1 MTYRAPTDFSFIYNP
16 QGTISFFSR
25 ILSDVTQEK
34 NFGKKIYFDISQIET
49 LTTDALMYLIAIVT
63 NLKRHVMNQYQI
75 YGNRPRASSPRSLF
89 ETSGFYR
96 YVEHPQ
102 EKDIIPVCENV
113 QILSGEDADPKSAK
127 KLVDFVLEKGQLE
140 KKQCKFLYNMMME
153 LMSNTKNHAYNNRK
167 RVLYPHWYCFAD
179 YQRENEMV
187 SFTFM
192 DTGDG
197 IPATVK
203 KRIYEQAGDLF
214 KLNKDSYYVISALK
228 GEQRTETGKGYHGK
242 GLPQVWEA
250 CHNGKI
256 CGMRIVANRADIEIF
271 GEDLRKQDLEEPLK
285 GTLFYWQIDMVKLKE
300 AV

>member
-1 MTYRAPTDFSFIYNP
+1 MVRRTEKRQRRRARRTAIIRRNTLNSDCYKKRGAPANSLTYRAPTDFSFIYNP

-153 LMSNTKNHAYNNRK
+153 LMSNTKNHFSISETLRLFASIHCGSRAGK
-167 RVLYPHWYCFAD
+167 TPDTAFSAVRIHHIIRPVLP
-179 YQRENEMV
+179 E
-187 SFTFM
+187 
-192 DTGDG
+192 
-197 IPATVK
+197 
-203 KRIYEQAGDLF
+203 L
-214 KLNKDSYYVISALK
+214 
-228 GEQRTETGKGYHGK
+228 
-242 GLPQVWEA
+242 
-250 CHNGKI
+250 
-256 CGMRIVANRADIEIF
+256 
-271 GEDLRKQDLEEPLK
+271 
-285 GTLFYWQIDMVKLKE
+285 
-300 AV
+300 